1 MSNNMNYKSIFGALV
16 AMASISFS
24 ACQQPA
30 APAVSDEAATPAAT
44 GENLLQIVENL
55 PTTQSFLKDPIPEA
69 DLQRIVNAGVN
80 APSAMN
86 RQPWHFTVVSN
97 PETIQQMG
105 EAAKEAMK
113 QMQMPPKDAPKGDNA
128 DKPKPPTSKGPR
140 SAVGDSPVIIV
151 ISCLEGSELDAG
163 LACESM
169 NDMANLLGYGTKIA
183 SSATIFLN
191 GENKA
196 DYYAKFQIP
205 EGQRVVTVLLVGKI
219 NTEGYD
225 AVTSA
230 TPRKPQEQVVTFVK

>member
-1 MSNNMNYKSIFGALV
+1 
-16 AMASISFS
+16 MASISFS

-30 APAVSDEAATPAAT
+30 APAVSEEAATPAAT

-97 PETIQQMG
+97 AELIQQM
-105 EAAKEAMK
+105 AQDQQAAMK
-113 QMQMPPKDAPKGDNA
+113 KMQMPPKAGEG
-128 DKPKPPTSKGPR
+128 DKPKPPTSKGPK
-140 SAVGDSPVIIV
+140 SAMGDSPVVIV
-151 ISCLEGSELDAG
+151 ISCAEGSELDAG

-183 SSATIFLN
+183 SSPSIYLN

-196 DYYAKFQIP
+196 AYYEKLQIP
-205 EGQRVVTVLLVGKI
+205 EGQRVVTVLLLGKI
-219 NTEGYD
+219 NTELYD
-225 AVTSA
+225 AKTAA
-230 TPRKPQEQVVTFVK
+230 TPRNPKEQVVSFVK

>member
-1 MSNNMNYKSIFGALV
+1 MNYRSMFGVLV
-16 AMASISFS
+16 AMASFS
-24 ACQQPA
+24 LYSCQQPA
-30 APAVSDEAATPAAT
+30 SSVAPTEAVAEVASNES
-44 GENLLQIVENL
+44 LLQIVENL
-55 PTTQSFLKDPIPEA
+55 PTTQAFLKDPIPEA
-69 DLQRIVNAGVN
+69 DIQRIVNAGVN

-97 PETIQQMG
+97 AETVQQMG
-105 EAAKEAMK
+105 EAAKAAMK
-113 QMQMPPKDAPKGDNA
+113 NMQMPPKDAPKADDA

-151 ISCLEGSELDAG
+151 ISCNEGSEFDAG

-196 DYYAKFQIP
+196 DYYEKFQIP
-205 EGQRVVTVLLVGKI
+205 EGQRIVTVLLVGKI

-230 TPRKPQEQVVTFVK
+230 TPRKPQEQVVSFVK